1 MNACGFMFPFSHCSL
16 VSLRSLLELALLNK
30 LQIKCPGQT
39 LVLGTA
45 ELLGVGRG
53 LRVDME
59 GVEKASHTRKFGWA
73 SREGA
78 LGSVAKFQMLV

>member
-1 MNACGFMFPFSHCSL
+1 M
-16 VSLRSLLELALLNK
+16 NK
-30 LQIKCPGQT
+30 LQIERPGQT

-53 LRVDME
+53 LREDME

-78 LGSVAKFQMLV
+78 LGSMARFQILV